1 MTMSDSWQSL
11 LLETRVAVKYVP
23 DTDPDH
29 EFILPRR
36 KKRNGNSVT
45 VKVSDVVIYVCLMG
59 FDFISA
65 DPRIVGNDLPK
76 NSVWKPERENEVG
89 PWLCLFLPS
98 SRSARHSH
106 CEMKR
111 PPKEK
116 VDVQLSPK

>member
-1 MTMSDSWQSL
+1 MSDSWQSL

-76 NSVWKPERENEVG
+76 NSVMEAGERERSG
-89 PWLCLFLPS
+89 SLALSLS
-98 SRSARHSH
+98 S
-106 CEMKR
+106 KF
-111 PPKEK
+111 K
-116 VDVQLSPK
+116 VSKTQPL